1 MTTRASKSYE
11 AGNAKQPD
19 EVKSNRF
26 EFTRR
31 KFLQA
36 SAPALAFAA
45 AFDPAI
51 MFAGTQERA
60 ADDYI
65 LTARNRLLLLVNEE
79 RSRTGLSRLVLD
91 ELACRVAMQHAVD
104 MVDGQFLSHWGR
116 DGRKPYH
123 CYSFAG
129 GTDAV
134 QENVSSAD
142 NVQSLTSASLA
153 ADLVEM
159 HTRLFEETPPNDGHR
174 RTILQPWHTHV
185 GFGIALRNYSLRLDE
200 LYLSRYVEIYF
211 VRALASPGATIPIS
225 GKLLDPQHVLAAA
238 DVYYEPLPAPPS
250 IAWLRTPRPWGLPDV
265 RVTLRPKLPRKSIY
279 VDGTTGVIERE
290 KANFWFP
297 VVLSQPQPGIYTV
310 LLWVARSKNDEPFP
324 AAEICL
330 RAE

>member
-1 MTTRASKSYE
+1 MKRPTVTKNDQAESS
-11 AGNAKQPD
+11 GDPNL
-19 EVKSNRF
+19 SSFNRRDLA
-26 EFTRR
+26 RR
-31 KFLQA
+31 KFLKA
-36 SAPALAFAA
+36 AAPVLAFAA
-45 AFDPAI
+45 VDPAI

-65 LTARNRLLLLVNEE
+65 LTARNRLLMLVNEE

-91 ELACRVAMQHAVD
+91 DLACRVATQHALD
-104 MVDGQFLSHWGR
+104 MVEGQFLSHWGR

-123 CYSFAG
+123 RYSFAG

-142 NVQSLTSASLA
+142 NVQSLSSASLV
-153 ADLVEM
+153 ADLIEM

-185 GFGIALRNYSLRLDE
+185 GFGIALRNYGLRLDE
-200 LYLSRYVEIYF
+200 LYLSRYVEINF
-211 VRALASPGATIPIS
+211 VRTQATPGATIPIS
-225 GKLLDPQHVLAAA
+225 GKLLDQKHVVAAA

-250 IAWLRTPRPWGLPDV
+250 LAWLRTPRAWGLPDV
-265 RVTLRPKLPRKSIY
+265 RVTLRPKLPRKSLY
-279 VDGTTGVIERE
+279 VDGSKGVIERE
-290 KANFWFP
+290 KAGFWFP

>member
-1 MTTRASKSYE
+1 MERPTV
-11 AGNAKQPD
+11 AKNDQAEGLSDPS
-19 EVKSNRF
+19 VNRCDPA
-26 EFTRR
+26 RR
-31 KFLQA
+31 KFLK
-36 SAPALAFAA
+36 AA
-45 AFDPAI
+45 APVLTFAVVSDP
-51 MFAGTQERA
+51 MRHFAGMQERA

-65 LTARNRLLLLVNEE
+65 LTARNRLLMLVNEE

-91 ELACRVAMQHAVD
+91 DLACRVATQHALD

-123 CYSFAG
+123 RYSFAG

-142 NVQSLTSASLA
+142 NVQSLTSASLV
-153 ADLVEM
+153 ADLLEM
-159 HTRLFEETPPNDGHR
+159 HTRLFEEIPPNDGHR

-200 LYLSRYVEIYF
+200 LYLSRYVEINF
-211 VRALASPGATIPIS
+211 VRTQANVGATIPIS
-225 GKLLDPQHVLAAA
+225 GKLLDQKHVLAAA

-250 IAWLRTPRPWGLPDV
+250 IAWLRTPRPWGLPEV
-265 RVTLRPKLPRKSIY
+265 RVTLRPKLPRKSVY
-279 VDGTTGVIERE
+279 VDGTKGVIERE
-290 KANFWFP
+290 KAEFWFP
-297 VVLSQPQPGIYTV
+297 VVLSQSQPGIYTV

>member
-1 MTTRASKSYE
+1 MTTRAAKRNETENALQLDE
-11 AGNAKQPD
+11 AR
-19 EVKSNRF
+19 SNRV

-36 SAPALAFAA
+36 SAPALAFAVA
-45 AFDPAI
+45 LDPAI

-65 LTARNRLLLLVNEE
+65 LTARNRLLMLVNEE

-91 ELACRVAMQHAVD
+91 DLACRVATQHAVD

-123 CYSFAG
+123 RYSFSG
-129 GTDAV
+129 GTEAV

-142 NVQSLTSASLA
+142 NVQSLSSASLV
-153 ADLVEM
+153 ADLIEM

-200 LYLSRYVEIYF
+200 LYLSRYVEINF
-211 VRALASPGATIPIS
+211 VRTQANAGATIPIS
-225 GKLLDPQHVLAAA
+225 GKLLDQKHVLAAA

-250 IAWLRTPRPWGLPDV
+250 IAWLRTPRPWGLPEV
-265 RVTLRPKLPRKSIY
+265 RVTLRPKLPRKSVY

-290 KANFWFP
+290 KAAFWFP
-297 VVLSQPQPGIYTV
+297 VVLSQPRPGIYTV

-324 AAEICL
+324 AAEICV